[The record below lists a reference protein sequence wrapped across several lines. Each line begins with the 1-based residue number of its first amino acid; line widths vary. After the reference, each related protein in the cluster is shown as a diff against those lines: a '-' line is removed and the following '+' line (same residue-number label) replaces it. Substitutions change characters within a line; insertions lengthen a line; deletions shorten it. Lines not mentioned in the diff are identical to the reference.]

1 MIAAAWALT
10 LVGVLLGF
18 AGYAGSK
25 AARMKWRDAGDA
37 VLTVPQKARAA
48 IEAETT
54 SSMLLGVGLM
64 VLAFGLVAFMAA
76 SVLP

>member
-1 MIAAAWALT
+1 MIAAAWT
-10 LVGVLLGF
+10 LAVLGVVLGLL
-18 AGYAGSK
+18 GYAGGR
-25 AARMKWRDAGDA
+25 AARMKWRDAGDS